1 MIEKEKIGTLIDVD
15 KLPDYMTYRRQKLNE
30 RKNMKINYTLQITQ
44 NLPKPD
50 FSKTKAKYDFNAVP
64 DMVEK
69 SL

>member
-1 MIEKEKIGTLIDVD
+1 MKEKEKIGTLIDVD

-64 DMVEK
+64 DIVET